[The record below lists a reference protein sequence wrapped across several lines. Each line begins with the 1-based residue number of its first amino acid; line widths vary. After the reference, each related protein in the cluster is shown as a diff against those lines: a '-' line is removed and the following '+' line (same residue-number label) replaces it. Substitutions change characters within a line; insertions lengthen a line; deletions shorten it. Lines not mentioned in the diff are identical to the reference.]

1 MGEFYSNHYHYY
13 YIIIL
18 FSSGLFFP
26 LLNIIDFIIA
36 FLIFWGA
43 GEVSEC
49 KKGSREGEREKEG
62 LSVHFLLFF
71 LYISSPSQH

>member
-1 MGEFYSNHYHYY
+1 MGEFYSNHYHHHP
-13 YIIIL
+13 
-18 FSSGLFFP
+18 FSFWSFFSR
-26 LLNIIDFIIA
+26 LNIIDFIIA
-36 FLIFWGA
+36 FLIFLEA

-71 LYISSPSQH
+71 FHIFLHPHSIR